1 MHRAPSC
8 SRLVAIVL
16 PILFAARRY
25 LAARIAADK
34 QRPLARLTARAVR
47 TVRTDPES
55 IMAEGL
61 AFAKESKVPSKI
73 LLPQLPPRATL
84 P

>member
-1 MHRAPSC
+1 
-8 SRLVAIVL
+8 
-16 PILFAARRY
+16 
-25 LAARIAADK
+25 
-34 QRPLARLTARAVR
+34 
-47 TVRTDPES
+47 
-55 IMAEGL
+55 MAEGL